1 MRYKKAKK
9 ALMFWCLF
17 VSIGAIYGSTLM
29 FINPT
34 GKLLGM
40 EELLPYFKVLPFSDK
55 LFQNYIFSGISLL
68 IVNGISNL
76 IAFYYLLKNKKAGII
91 LGSIFGFT
99 LMLWITIQFIILPLN
114 VLSISFFIIGIIQLL
129 TGYMTLVFYL
139 QENFKIDL
147 KKYIYLGNGMSEAN
161 KTIIAD
167 VFEATM
173 AVIYLENG
181 LNAVKRVFHE
191 LIVPYI
197 DRQEDFLMDYK
208 SLLQESV
215 QTVKKSVEYK
225 LIDESG
231 PAHNK
236 TFKVEVII
244 DGLIYGVG
252 SGSSKKEAEQNA
264 AKEAYNKRA

>member
-1 MRYKKAKK
+1 
-9 ALMFWCLF
+9 
-17 VSIGAIYGSTLM
+17 
-29 FINPT
+29 
-34 GKLLGM
+34 
-40 EELLPYFKVLPFSDK
+40 
-55 LFQNYIFSGISLL
+55 
-68 IVNGISNL
+68 
-76 IAFYYLLKNKKAGII
+76 
-91 LGSIFGFT
+91 
-99 LMLWITIQFIILPLN
+99 
-114 VLSISFFIIGIIQLL
+114 
-129 TGYMTLVFYL
+129 
-139 QENFKIDL
+139 
-147 KKYIYLGNGMSEAN
+147 MSEAN